1 MIRATYP
8 VAVGDTTRAAG
19 HDPAPD
25 SSAGWLTV
33 AAAFVSM
40 AVVFGVAYSFGA
52 FLAPM
57 AAEFGS
63 GSGATSAV
71 FSLTAFCF
79 FTLGSLTGRAVD
91 RVGPRPVLLVGAA
104 ALVTGLVITSQAGE
118 LWAGLL
124 SYGLGVGVAVAC
136 GYVPMVAVVGAWFDR
151 RRGLALAV
159 AVAGIG
165 VGTLVG
171 APVAAALI
179 GAYGWRTTLVLLG
192 VAGAVLLL
200 GCAAVVRRPPPAAG
214 VAPLPVRAL
223 ARTGAFGSLYVST
236 LLASV
241 AVFVPLVFLPS
252 LARTLGAGPVEG
264 AALVGVVGVASVLG
278 RLAIGGLADRLGR
291 IRTYQASYAI
301 LAASFALG
309 VPAGS
314 YSALVAFAAV
324 LGVGYGGWI
333 ALQPAVIADLFG
345 LRGLGGVVGLVYT
358 AAGVGALVGP
368 PSAGLII
375 DGAGGYRGAVALAGV
390 AGLGAFLAL
399 LPLGRVAR
407 PVDR

>member
-1 MIRATYP
+1 M
-8 VAVGDTTRAAG
+8 AG
-19 HDPAPD
+19 HDSGRD
-25 SSAGWLTV
+25 SAAGWLTV
-33 AAAFVSM
+33 AAAFVAM
-40 AVVFGVAYSFGA
+40 AVVFGVVYSFGA

-57 AAEFGS
+57 AAEFGT

-79 FTLGSLTGRAVD
+79 FTLGSLSGRAVD

-104 ALVTGLVITSQAGE
+104 ALVAGLVITSQVRE

-151 RRGLALAV
+151 RRGLALAI

-171 APVAAALI
+171 APVAAQLI
-179 GAYGWRTTLVLLG
+179 GAYGWRATLVLLG
-192 VAGAVLLL
+192 VVGAVLLL
-200 GCAAVVRRPPPAAG
+200 GCAALVRRPPRADGA
-214 VAPLPVRAL
+214 APLPVRAL
-223 ARTGAFGSLYVST
+223 VGTGAFGSLYVST
-236 LLASV
+236 VLASV
-241 AVFVPLVFLPS
+241 ALFVPLVFLPS
-252 LARTLGAGPVEG
+252 FAGVLGADPVAG

-278 RLAIGGLADRLGR
+278 RLAIGAMADRLGR

-314 YSALVAFAAV
+314 YPALVAFAAV

-345 LRGLGGVVGLVYT
+345 LRGLGGVVGLIYT
-358 AAGVGALVGP
+358 AGGVGALVGP
-368 PSAGLII
+368 PLAGLLI
-375 DGAGGYRGAVALAGV
+375 DGSAGYRGAVALAAV

-399 LPLGRVAR
+399 LPLGRVSR
-407 PVDR
+407 PADR